1 MNKNENSEKKSK
13 EKNRF
18 PQGLPSVD
26 PCPNQSTTLNTN
38 GTK

>member
-1 MNKNENSEKKSK
+1 MNKLENNEKKNK
-13 EKNRF
+13 ENRF

-26 PCPNQSTTLNTN
+26 PSPNQSTTLNTN